1 MCPKGTQREKGEGST
16 VSLYSIV
23 SRLEVSYR
31 IRLGF
36 KCQTPREYPTA
47 LVDQL
52 DSDFMPLGP
61 PRIPKMALVEQMKPF
76 WDSSSEFRKYQYVG
90 SLMPYISGNHPDGAF
105 LIFRTNLSY
114 FWPLVIFLGSK
125 NLLQDPQWS

>member
-1 MCPKGTQREKGEGST
+1 MCVQREPKGRRGEGST

-31 IRLGF
+31 IRLDF
-36 KCQTPREYPTA
+36 KCQKHREYPTA

-61 PRIPKMALVEQMKPF
+61 PRIPKMILVEQMKPF
-76 WDSSSEFRKYQYVG
+76 WDSRS
-90 SLMPYISGNHPDGAF
+90 SGN
-105 LIFRTNLSY
+105 TNMWGL
-114 FWPLVIFLGSK
+114 
-125 NLLQDPQWS
+125 